1 MKPTIE
7 QTKKIERMVRKCMNL
22 LKKKD
27 YPIDIGKEDVDRAV
41 RLTRVVDKQWAAGA
55 TYAKGRAMQ
64 FNLSY
69 WQLRSD
75 QWDDG
80 WMREYRAFQKNK
92 IYGNREVTD
101 LDDRLLV
108 LVAHEVAHHVQRNN
122 IKQSTGRK
130 GCWGKSHGEGF
141 QRIYRW
147 LRNDLVNPIIDQKI
161 KDKKA
166 SETKAEKFKRLA
178 EARVN
183 KTIKQIRLITNL
195 SNTSHYS
202 WTEEDAEKIYKTLRK
217 ELRLQLN
224 RFKEST
230 PTHPA
235 FKKKSFSLN

>member
-1 MKPTIE
+1 MKPTRE
-7 QTKKIERMVRKCMNL
+7 QIKKIERMVRKCMNL

-41 RLTRVVDKQWAAGA
+41 RLTRVVDKHWAAGA

-69 WQLRSD
+69 WQLRPD
-75 QWDDG
+75 RWDDG
-80 WMREYRAFQKNK
+80 QMREYRAFQKNK

-108 LVAHEVAHHVQRNN
+108 IVAHEVAHHVQRNS

-130 GCWGKSHGEGF
+130 GFWGKSHGEGF

-147 LRNDLVNPIIDQKI
+147 LRNDLVNPIINQKI

-195 SNTSHYS
+195 SNTSNYS
-202 WTEEDAEKIYKTLRK
+202 WREEDAEKIYKTLRK
-217 ELRLQLN
+217 ELRVQLN
-224 RFKEST
+224 RFK
-230 PTHPA
+230 
-235 FKKKSFSLN
+235 KSSPSRPVLQRDRFSLN